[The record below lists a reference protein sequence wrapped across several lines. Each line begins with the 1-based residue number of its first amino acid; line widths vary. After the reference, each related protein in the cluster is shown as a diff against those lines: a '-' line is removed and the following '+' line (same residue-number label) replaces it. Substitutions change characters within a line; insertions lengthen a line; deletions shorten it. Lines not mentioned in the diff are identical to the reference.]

1 MRARSVSRTQARRA
15 DACRPPSLCRF
26 SWEIWITVVSALVF
40 GGIAMY
46 FFEGA
51 DESEDY
57 GPSEMHPV
65 LRMGRGTYKAFL
77 NFSSVGGYSP
87 NTPAGQMFNITF
99 SFSMLLLQAA
109 YTANLAAF
117 FTRTQGTASPIGD
130 MGDFGG
136 KQLPACVLKDTFV
149 VDMLRSAFPLTQLVV
164 LNSVE
169 TVDLLTAVQNGT
181 CAGGVAPDVMLRY
194 ALGPQDPYGQFCDLD
209 FTGGL
214 LSQQYYGIPFNRN
227 SPVVNNDMLDAMN
240 AIAANAFA
248 YGEYAT
254 LASMAAFPQER
265 GACAG
270 FTAAQ
275 ATNPLAALHIRQ
287 VSGIFFLIAFGFG
300 TAFLFYIAF
309 RVFGLG
315 KVDEGTELERAL
327 KARQAADLAA
337 LQADEAAGVVDG
349 GRLGNDGKPMRA
361 SSAAWLARING
372 GGATNSSAAISGS
385 PSTEVSKTVAVEAL
399 AAALAR
405 EAAAVMDVPSRTTA
419 AIERAVAT
427 RGAYMMVTLRMFD
440 ASGNP
445 YGQEIEAG
453 PVTRPSDWQFLYT
466 RLAADEAAEFN
477 RAVRS
482 LVAGNKP
489 SREPDYPPPPDL
501 RLRSSGAAK
510 SSPTLGTRSAD
521 PRLATRSANPRL
533 EEVVVMRQYDGLA
546 SGSAGRRPRNPPQP
560 PPPPPQPAMPPI
572 ALPSFRTLGNLFS
585 FNRSQEPTPQP
596 AAEGKTRRR
605 RAPSED
611 GSDARE
617 RGSRQTKSA
626 PPGRRRRQI
635 PAFDE

>member
-1 MRARSVSRTQARRA
+1 MRACSVACTQARRTKV
-15 DACRPPSLCRF
+15 PLPVCRF

-46 FFEGA
+46 FFEGS
-51 DESEDY
+51 DEGEDY
-57 GPSEMHPV
+57 GPAELHPV
-65 LRMGRGTYKAFL
+65 LRIGRGCYKAFL

-117 FTRTQGTASPIGD
+117 FTRTQSTASPISD

-136 KQLPACVLKDTFV
+136 KQLTACVLKDTFV
-149 VDMLRSAFPLTQLVV
+149 IDMLRSAFPLTQLVV

-169 TVDLLTAVQNGT
+169 MVDLLNAVQNGT

-194 ALGPQDPYGQFCDLD
+194 ALGPQDPYGQFCNLD

-227 SPVVNNDMLDAMN
+227 SPAVNNNVLDAMN

-265 GACAG
+265 DACAG

-275 ATNPLAALHIRQ
+275 ATNPLAALRIRQ

-300 TAFLFYIAF
+300 TALLFYLAF
-309 RVFGLG
+309 KVYGIG
-315 KVDEGTELERAL
+315 EVDEGTELERAL

-337 LQADEAAGVVDG
+337 LQADEAAGIVDG
-349 GRLGNDGKPMRA
+349 GKLGNDGKPVRA

-372 GGATNSSAAISGS
+372 GGAINSSTAIDGS
-385 PSTEVSKTVAVEAL
+385 PSSEVSRTVAVEAL

-427 RGAYMMVTLRMFD
+427 RGGYMMVTLRMFD
-440 ASGNP
+440 AAGNP

-466 RLAADEAAEFN
+466 RLAPDEAAEFN

-482 LVAGNKP
+482 LVSGNKP
-489 SREPDYPPPPDL
+489 SREPDYPPPPEL
-501 RLRSSGAAK
+501 RSRSSGAAAK
-510 SSPTLGTRSAD
+510 SSPQLATRSAD